1 MLRARP
7 SSAHPVPGETEP
19 TPPQPGP
26 TRRARP
32 MSETTQQAY
41 VRGVEMGKIVIRLDH
56 HDEQIDATN
65 ALLARTVDISQ
76 TMASTVQTLTQT
88 IVSDAATRVAVAEAV
103 KDAEDTQDAHSRAK
117 W

>member
-1 MLRARP
+1 
-7 SSAHPVPGETEP
+7 
-19 TPPQPGP
+19 
-26 TRRARP
+26 

-117 W
+117 WTPLVKFATILGALVGVLGILWTIFSS